1 MGLKDYYYILGVDRN
16 ANAEDIKR
24 AFRRMA
30 LQYHPDRNPENII
43 NEARRSLRKLTRL
56 MKC

>member
-30 LQYHPDRNPENII
+30 LQYHPDRNPENI

>member
-30 LQYHPDRNPENII
+30 LQYNPDRNPENI